1 MLALLMDRGTKT
13 GRHHHME
20 QLENTKATRDVVAF
34 RVDRWMFSE
43 RTT

>member
-1 MLALLMDRGTKT
+1 
-13 GRHHHME
+13 ME

-34 RVDRWMFSE
+34 RVDRWIFSD